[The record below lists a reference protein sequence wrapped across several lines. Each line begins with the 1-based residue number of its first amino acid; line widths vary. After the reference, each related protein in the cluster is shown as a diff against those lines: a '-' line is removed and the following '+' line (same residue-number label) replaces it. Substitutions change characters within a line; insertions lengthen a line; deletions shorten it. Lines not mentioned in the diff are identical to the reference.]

1 MGQAAS
7 NDFFVFLFLYSR
19 RVAKA
24 HKPNSGSQI
33 HNSPSQPTKSLNRE
47 SQSHP
52 LSLRRRPAAWRCR
65 RGGARAA
72 GGPAARPARR
82 GARVAGRPADLHDA
96 SAEHGSARLPGPRA
110 ALEHGE
116 PPSRAAR
123 EQPRR
128 RAAEQASKL
137 QACSSQHASG
147 NQPASQQADR
157 ARQPVSQQ
165 RSNRRLEATAG

>member
-1 MGQAAS
+1 MAS
-7 NDFFVFLFLYSR
+7 NGFFVFLFLYSR

-33 HNSPSQPTKSLNRE
+33 HNSPSQPTKSLNCE

-52 LSLRRRPAAWRCR
+52 LSLRRRPAAWRCG

-96 SAEHGSARLPGPRA
+96 SAERGGARLPGPHV

-123 EQPRR
+123 EQPSR
-128 RAAEQASKL
+128 QAS
-137 QACSSQHASG
+137 CSSQHASG
-147 NQPASQQADR
+147 KQPASQQADR